1 MPGFGENLKRLQDEA
16 GLTNE
21 QLARQADVQL
31 RAVSRWRNTTDD
43 DSFPRVDQLIR
54 LADVFGVPLDQLV
67 GREVPVRRRGGGG
80 GTVSEPLVSPPGA
93 RPDLANGERPVQVT
107 RRSRGRRRVG

>member
-54 LADVFGVPLDQLV
+54 LADVFGVPLDQLA
-67 GREVPVRRRGGGG
+67 PRR
-80 GTVSEPLVSPPGA
+80 TA
-93 RPDLANGERPVQVT
+93 RPPHSHNQSVFTG
-107 RRSRGRRRVG
+107 SG